1 MADDALK
8 SVPQFSGGHKEFI
21 DWQQAAQTFID
32 AGYFLAVAAFQL
44 LKKTLD
50 GRPKKLVEKMSLQEP
65 DLLEKMMK
73 KLKKEYA
80 DQGAAGCAAET
91 EDNQAPARPFWRRQP
106 PRLLRPCRTN
116 VLQPNA

>member
-8 SVPQFSGGHKEFI
+8 SVPQFSGGHEEFI

-32 AGYFLAVAAFQL
+32 AGYFSAAAAFQL

-50 GRPKKLVEKMSLQEP
+50 GKPKKLVDKMSLQEP
-65 DLLEKMMK
+65 DLLAKMMK

-80 DQGAAGCAAET
+80 DPGS
-91 EDNQAPARPFWRRQP
+91 D
-106 PRLLRPCRTN
+106 
-116 VLQPNA
+116 